1 VKDNEIIWS
10 GHLGSKGHR
19 TNVGRQKELAKK
31 EEERMR
37 LEKGK
42 RKATPDQNDSGN
54 NDADDDTDMNES
66 GQVRYHP
73 LRILEGLYFPQCIST
88 YNETDSIYI
97 G

>member
-1 VKDNEIIWS
+1 MKDNEIAWS

-42 RKATPDQNDSGN
+42 RKATPDQNESGAN
-54 NDADDDTDMNES
+54 GSDDGMDVNES
-66 GQVRYHP
+66 GQVSYAP
-73 LRILEGLYFPQCIST
+73 ILNIRLLSHRRL
-88 YNETDSIYI
+88 
-97 G
+97 

>member
-1 VKDNEIIWS
+1 VVKDNEIIWS

-42 RKATPDQNDSGN
+42 RKATPDQNDSGAN
-54 NDADDDTDMNES
+54 GSDDDMDMTDA
-66 GQVRYHP
+66 GQVSYLPIPDIRLLPHQS
-73 LRILEGLYFPQCIST
+73 L
-88 YNETDSIYI
+88 
-97 G
+97 

>member
-42 RKATPDQNDSGN
+42 RKATTDQNDSG
-54 NDADDDTDMNES
+54 AKGSDDDMDVTEA
-66 GQVRYHP
+66 GQVSYLP
-73 LRILEGLYFPQCIST
+73 ILDIRLLSHQSPVMKFTPST
-88 YNETDSIYI
+88 
-97 G
+97 